1 MTPLVLARKSSCPHE
16 NFLTR
21 STQFFISVVLHLQGG
36 IAIRSV
42 FSAGN
47 SLADTTAS
55 SICLEYVFQH
65 CTSLHLDLAIVGHG
79 LSFQERA
86 EFVRCI
92 QGVFRLPVILI
103 VEGELL
109 GSIRADSHIDV
120 NAPIEKLVCAIKRLF
135 GEEQSR
141 AVAV

>member
-1 MTPLVLARKSSCPHE
+1 VNIGFC
-16 NFLTR
+16 N
-21 STQFFISVVLHLQGG
+21 
-36 IAIRSV
+36 
-42 FSAGN
+42 
-47 SLADTTAS
+47 
-55 SICLEYVFQH
+55 
-65 CTSLHLDLAIVGHG
+65 
-79 LSFQERA
+79 
-86 EFVRCI
+86 CI